1 MRQRQFPTY
10 GSRLRLCHQQN
21 ASYYTKISRR
31 RARLTTSRFLSP
43 AQPIHTAAVHY
54 GIIVRMG
61 KDLYLVA
68 GANGS
73 GKSTIAR
80 TLLPQK
86 GLVFVNPD
94 EIAKDI
100 NPSNPPDAR
109 IAAGRTALAR
119 MDGLLRRGIS
129 FAVEST
135 LSGKAHEPLVRRAK
149 CAGFRVTIVY
159 AFVDS
164 VDACIARIAMRVQA
178 GGHFVP
184 NEDVR
189 RRYLRSKRNF
199 IEIYAPLADSWLLY
213 YNGDSVPV
221 LVAAGGCGRKTDV
234 VTPRLYTLFSE
245 GLCQTA

>member
-1 MRQRQFPTY
+1 
-10 GSRLRLCHQQN
+10 
-21 ASYYTKISRR
+21 
-31 RARLTTSRFLSP
+31 
-43 AQPIHTAAVHY
+43 
-54 GIIVRMG
+54 MG

-73 GKSTIAR
+73 GKSTIAK

-100 NPSNPPDAR
+100 NPSNPSNAR
-109 IAAGRTALAR
+109 IAAGRIALAR
-119 MDGLLRRGIS
+119 MDDLLWRGIS

-135 LSGKAHEPLVRRAK
+135 LSGKTHETLVRRAK
-149 CAGFRVTIVY
+149 CAGFRVTIIYV
-159 AFVDS
+159 FVDS
-164 VDACIARIAMRVQA
+164 VDACIARIAMRVRA

-184 NEDVR
+184 DKDVR

-199 IEIYAPLADSWLLY
+199 IEIYAPIADSWMLY

-221 LVAAGGCGRKTDV
+221 LVAAGGCGSKADV
-234 VTPRLYTLFSE
+234 VSPRLYTIFSE
-245 GLCQTA
+245 EPCPTT